1 MKSFFLDKLPDCITV
16 AGKSFFI
23 KTDFRV
29 WLGFSQTIQENKAV
43 IDEADFVY
51 ADEVPSAELKAEA
64 FKQLMEFYH
73 PEPELPRSNG
83 GGSEKVLDY
92 VIDSQLIFAAFWE
105 QYGIDLMA
113 TDENGHFLQMHWH
126 KFLALLAG
134 LHGTKLN
141 DVMGWRCWK
150 GDTKT
155 DYGKTMQNLRNAW
168 ALPEA
173 SEEREQVQKDLDS
186 FNSLFEKKTEKS

>member
-1 MKSFFLDKLPDCITV
+1 M
-16 AGKSFFI
+16 
-23 KTDFRV
+23 
-29 WLGFSQTIQENKAV
+29 
-43 IDEADFVY
+43 
-51 ADEVPSAELKAEA
+51 
-64 FKQLMEFYH
+64 
-73 PEPELPRSNG
+73 
-83 GGSEKVLDY
+83 LDY

-105 QYGIDLMA
+105 QYGIDLTA

-155 DYGKTMQNLRNAW
+155 DYGKAMQNLRNAW

>member
-1 MKSFFLDKLPDCITV
+1 
-16 AGKSFFI
+16 
-23 KTDFRV
+23 
-29 WLGFSQTIQENKAV
+29 
-43 IDEADFVY
+43 
-51 ADEVPSAELKAEA
+51 
-64 FKQLMEFYH
+64 
-73 PEPELPRSNG
+73 
-83 GGSEKVLDY
+83 
-92 VIDSQLIFAAFWE
+92 
-105 QYGIDLMA
+105 
-113 TDENGHFLQMHWH
+113 MHWH

-155 DYGKTMQNLRNAW
+155 DYGKAMQNLRNAW